1 MSEYARPAPSL
12 REPSVTPP
20 VRVILLMGVSG
31 AGKTTLGQ
39 ALAAELGW
47 AFEDADAYHAD
58 AARAKMGRGEGL
70 TDADRA
76 PWLDRL
82 AALVE
87 VRRTEGPS
95 TVLACS
101 ALRAAYRV
109 RLGTEADEVAVV
121 WLDVPRAVLADRLAT
136 RAGHYAGPDLLD
148 SQLDTLE
155 PPDGVLHL
163 DGTTGVD
170 TLIKTIR
177 DGLGV

>member
-82 AALVE
+82 ASLIQT
-87 VRRTEGPS
+87 RRTEGPP

-101 ALRAAYRV
+101 ALRAAYRT
-109 RLGTEADEVAVV
+109 RLGAEADGVAVV
-121 WLDVPRAVLADRLAT
+121 WLDVPRAILADRLAS
-136 RAGHYAGPDLLD
+136 RAGHYAGPALLD

-155 PPDGVLHL
+155 PPGDVLRL
-163 DGTTGVD
+163 DGTSEVH
-170 TLIKTIR
+170 TLIETIR
-177 DGLGV
+177 NDLGV

>member
-1 MSEYARPAPSL
+1 
-12 REPSVTPP
+12 
-20 VRVILLMGVSG
+20 MGVSG
-31 AGKTTLGQ
+31 AGKTTLGR
-39 ALAAELGW
+39 ALAADLGW

-87 VRRTEGPS
+87 VRRVEGPP

-101 ALRAAYRV
+101 ALRASYRA
-109 RLGTEADEVAVV
+109 RLGAAADRVAVV

-148 SQLDTLE
+148 SQLDTLD
-155 PPDGVLHL
+155 PPDDAVRL
-163 DGTTGVD
+163 DGTAPVHI
-170 TLIKTIR
+170 LIDAVR
-177 DGLGV
+177 RSLSL